1 MSTPHNEAKLGE
13 IAKSIQENKEFHIT
27 TLFDMFD
34 VDSSQTLKD
43 LINFDFSKD
52 KVDEEKYY
60 AECLWQIKEQT
71 LKLKQQEL
79 ANLYK

>member
-1 MSTPHNEAKLGE
+1 
-13 IAKSIQENKEFHIT
+13 
-27 TLFDMFD
+27 MFD

-79 ANLYK
+79 ANLYKEEKDLTKRREIAEKLNDVLKELKKKNVEE